1 MLVEAGGVADAV
13 AFVIGAIGSSYS
25 KAPSAK
31 DGSMKRVAS
40 IDQLHGAGYAAAA
53 PLLAVP
59 RGMARAAA
67 RAVRQNV
74 LARANLRE
82 LYAYTDRTVR
92 LGRKVARMTRQLG
105 AKSMQQVSVAV
116 APGAD
121 AGIVFEQA
129 ACCLL

>member
-1 MLVEAGGVADAV
+1 MLVEAGDPASWLTAV
-13 AFVIGAIGSSYS
+13 AIVIVIGSSYC

-82 LYAYTDRTVR
+82 LYVYTYRTVR

-105 AKSMQQVSVAV
+105 AKSMQQVGSCSRSRCWHY
-116 APGAD
+116 
-121 AGIVFEQA
+121 I
-129 ACCLL
+129 